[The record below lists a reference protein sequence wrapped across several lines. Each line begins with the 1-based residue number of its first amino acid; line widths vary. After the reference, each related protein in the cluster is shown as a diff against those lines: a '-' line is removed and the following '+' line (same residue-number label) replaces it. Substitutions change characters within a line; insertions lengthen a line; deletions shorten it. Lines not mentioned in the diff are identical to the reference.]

1 MPDGTC
7 ETRRVSVFP
16 TDQQL
21 PAVRLCVYCGTNA
34 GTSPAYLAAATELG
48 STMTARGIGLVY
60 GGGRLGL
67 MGAVAD
73 AVIGGGGHVTGVI
86 PQSLVRAE
94 LAHPGLSEL
103 EVAET
108 MHARKAR
115 MAELADGFIALPG
128 GFGTFEEVLEVLTWN
143 QLGFIRKPVVLFDVG
158 GFYGPLVAMFA
169 AAVDAGF
176 VRPEHARLAQR
187 ASSADEALSLAT
199 APAPDTPHKW
209 IDLDNITAKGSDVAG
224 KTPIIKARRP

>member
-1 MPDGTC
+1 M
-7 ETRRVSVFP
+7 SVPLSDEGLP
-16 TDQQL
+16 T
-21 PAVRLCVYCGTNA
+21 VRLCVYCGTNE
-34 GTSPAYLAAATELG
+34 GTSPDYLAGAVEIGTA
-48 STMTARGIGLVY
+48 MAARGIGLVY

-73 AVIGGGGHVTGVI
+73 AVMAGGGQVTGVI

-94 LAHPGLSEL
+94 LAHSGLSSL
-103 EVAET
+103 EVADD

-128 GFGTFEEVLEVLTWN
+128 GFGTFEELLEVLTWN

-158 GFYGPLVAMFA
+158 GFYEPLLAMFA
-169 AAVDAGF
+169 AAVSAGF
-176 VRPEHARLAQR
+176 VRAEHAALAQR
-187 ASSADEALSLAT
+187 GRSVDEVLALAT

-209 IDLDNITAKGSDVAG
+209 IDLDTV
-224 KTPIIKARRP
+224 